1 MLKDTLAQ
9 AGIVVNKNSVPFDKR
24 GPRITSGLRLGPP
37 AMTTRGMKEDEMKI
51 IAGFIRKVLENP
63 GSDNILTEVRE
74 AVLDLCSGFPI
85 YQHMEE
91 GD

>member
-1 MLKDTLAQ
+1 
-9 AGIVVNKNSVPFDKR
+9 
-24 GPRITSGLRLGPP
+24 
-37 AMTTRGMKEDEMKI
+37 MTTRGMKQDEMKI

-63 GSDNILTEVRE
+63 ASDSILTEVRE

-85 YQHMEE
+85 YQYMEE

>member
-1 MLKDTLAQ
+1 
-9 AGIVVNKNSVPFDKR
+9 PFDKR
-24 GPRITSGLRLGPP
+24 GPRITSGLRLGTP